1 MRFPIR
7 LGTWRPLLAILGAR
21 KGRAFVDVEP
31 EKITFRFGGHLVEV
45 PPSQILAAEKT
56 TWAWWAGIGWRVGR
70 DSFAMIGALDGV
82 VRLDLASD
90 RSMKVVGISH
100 RYDRLYV
107 SLEDPKAFL
116 DALEAVLPTKK
127 EE

>member
-1 MRFPIR
+1 
-7 LGTWRPLLAILGAR
+7 
-21 KGRAFVDVEP
+21 
-31 EKITFRFGGHLVEV
+31 
-45 PPSQILAAEKT
+45 
-56 TWAWWAGIGWRVGR
+56 
-70 DSFAMIGALDGV
+70 
-82 VRLDLASD
+82 
-90 RSMKVVGISH
+90 MKVVGISH